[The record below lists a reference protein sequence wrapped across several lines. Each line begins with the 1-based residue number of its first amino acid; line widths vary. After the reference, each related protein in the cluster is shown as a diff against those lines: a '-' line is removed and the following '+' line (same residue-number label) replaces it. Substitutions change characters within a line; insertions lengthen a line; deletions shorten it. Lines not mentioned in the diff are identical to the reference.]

1 MPFTFST
8 VSSHGLTIY
17 KILRDYA
24 QARQPAR
31 PRLYQVDE
39 LFLLHTEAGVHDYI
53 LHPTGGAAGLADNPA
68 QPIPVDL
75 AVVTISESHSPG
87 DIEAHVREQ
96 FAASTRQVWL
106 IDARNQQVTVRT
118 RSGSRTYQA
127 GERVA
132 DPELP
137 GFSLDVSSIF
147 EGEAQTVTLTS
158 AEKAYLRTL
167 IYPAQFER
175 DPLNAVGRVL
185 DQIRA
190 GEGLE
195 SAPGEIAAIVERG
208 LASDAALA
216 DLIPQ
221 DHPEDVIRAF
231 LSEVARRLRAEDR

>member
-24 QARQPAR
+24 QARPTDR

-39 LFLLHTEAGVHDYI
+39 LFLLHTAAGVHDYVLRPI
-53 LHPTGGAAGLADNPA
+53 GEAAGLADNPA

-75 AVVTISESHSPG
+75 AVVTVSESHSPG

-118 RSGSRTYQA
+118 MSGSRTYGV

-132 DPELP
+132 DPELLP
-137 GFSLDVSSIF
+137 DFSLDVTSIF
-147 EGEAQTVTLTS
+147 EAEAHTVTMTS
-158 AEKAYLRTL
+158 ADEAYLRTL

-175 DPLNAVGRVL
+175 DPLDAVGRVL

-190 GEGLE
+190 RE
-195 SAPGEIAAIVERG
+195 SAPEEIAAIVERG